1 MARDLVSVR
10 AERERAQ
17 IHQQT
22 TVLFPRASTQTGL
35 KLSHTE
41 SQLYTAKHY
50 SGVRDMRQVPLLKCK
65 DRCSRVN
72 QSHKYCHLR
81 NVFAL
86 HAGLGSNPFTT

>member
-22 TVLFPRASTQTGL
+22 TVLFPRASTQTGM

-50 SGVRDMRQVPLLKCK
+50 SGVRDMRQVPLFKCEDANK
-65 DRCSRVN
+65 KELCNAV
-72 QSHKYCHLR
+72 
-81 NVFAL
+81 
-86 HAGLGSNPFTT
+86 GSV